1 MKNYKIIISMTVAV
15 ACLAAKCDDEYDK
28 QMRLRNIIS
37 VRHYDEERNDCHW
50 WQTELADKPKFTVD
64 EIARINQEAENGSQ
78 DAQCEKGIL
87 TYWGIGTD
95 KDVKKAYESFE
106 RLGKNKHARSLKCL
120 SECCY
125 LGIGTSCDEK
135 FAFLSWLLS
144 AKKGYMPAMLSFGD
158 HCKLRCIKDG
168 WCKKRKGGCD
178 ETDQYCPLK
187 WYKLAAEKGN
197 LTAKLAI
204 ADVYAPTDSHYIGGG
219 VEDYGH
225 KNLPAALKILKEL
238 AVSKDVRIRA
248 KANCKMGEVAYNL
261 GDRKKALAY
270 YDKSDAEGCEQ
281 ARRNMPQVES
291 KLYDADTIVQRQFER
306 VKTWNENREIIRYT
320 EGDVRPI
327 IEASKHAGTRK
338 TWRGFYVG
346 MPVLDAVVLARF
358 YNPQALI
365 SLTKDLE
372 VIVEA
377 PGVSVRSKWLCRC
390 ERSGKAI
397 EVKEL
402 NDHPDF
408 VKCLFPKENTDQFG
422 LRSDARMAA
431 NAFFDFCMDKKFSKL
446 KKDKIWQER
455 FEGKMIRLNGKVVD
469 VESGFAVVDGTAAIT
484 NLLPAASG
492 GEEYNDGGVTASR
505 IANAKR
511 ELDRAR
517 GRLKEYEDEYEN
529 DKRHMKDGKIQ
540 IDYKGEKKL
549 LTLKEY
555 YLGLEKDFWGNAMPE
570 DVIAKARKEVE
581 EWEKKYNAFRG
592 VVDVSDV
599 KVIYRVWFEGKAVN
613 DRLAELNKGDVIEFE
628 AYPSMLSM
636 SRPDGKAVTY
646 TADMRKADL
655 LDGK

>member
-1 MKNYKIIISMTVAV
+1 MKNYKIGISMTVAV
-15 ACLAAKCDDEYDK
+15 ACLSVMGDDEYDK
-28 QMRLRNIIS
+28 QVRLRNIIS
-37 VRHYDEERNDCHW
+37 VHHYDEERNDCRW

-78 DAQCEKGIL
+78 DAQCEKGIM
-87 TYWGIGTD
+87 TYWGVGGD
-95 KDVKKAYESFE
+95 KDINKAFTIFMELAEKKC
-106 RLGKNKHARSLKCL
+106 ARAMKCV
-120 SECCY
+120 SECLY
-125 LGIGTSCDEK
+125 LGAGTQKDE
-135 FAFLSWLLS
+135 FLAYRCWLE
-144 AKKGYMPAMLSFGD
+144 AAMNGYVPAMLSIGN
-158 HCKLRCIKDG
+158 HVLLRCEKDG
-168 WCKKRKGGCD
+168 WCKKKGGCD
-178 ETDQYCPLK
+178 ETAQTCPLK
-187 WYKLAAEKGN
+187 WFKLAAEKGS
-197 LTAKLAI
+197 LLAKLAI

-219 VEDYGH
+219 IEDYGH
-225 KNLPAALKILKEL
+225 KNLSAALKILQEL
-238 AVSKDVRIRA
+238 AMSKDVRIRA
-248 KANCKMGEVAYNL
+248 KANCKMGEIAYNF

-281 ARRNMPQVES
+281 ARRNMQQVES

-306 VKTWNENREIIRYT
+306 VKTWNENRGIIRYT

-327 IEASKHAGTRK
+327 IEASKQAGTRK

-358 YNPQALI
+358 YNPHALI

-372 VIVEA
+372 VIVDT
-377 PGVSVRSKWLCRC
+377 PDVSVRSKWLCRC
-390 ERSGKAI
+390 ERIGKTI

-408 VKCLFPKENTDQFG
+408 VKCLFQKENTDQFG

-431 NAFFDFCMDKKFSKL
+431 NTFFDFCMDKKLSKL
-446 KKDKIWQER
+446 KREKMWKER

-492 GEEYNDGGVTASR
+492 GEEYNDGGITASR

-511 ELDRAR
+511 ELDSAR

-529 DKRHMKDGKIQ
+529 DKRYMKDGKIQ

-570 DVIAKARKEVE
+570 TVIAKARKEVE
-581 EWEKKYNAFRG
+581 AWERKYNAFRG
-592 VVDVSDV
+592 IVDVSDV
-599 KVIYRVWFEGKAVN
+599 KIIYRVWFDGKAVN
-613 DRLAELNKGDVIEFE
+613 DRLAELNKDDVIEFE

-636 SRPDGKAVTY
+636 SRPDGKALTY
-646 TADMRKADL
+646 TADMHKADL

>member
-1 MKNYKIIISMTVAV
+1 MKNYKIGISMTVTV
-15 ACLAAKCDDEYDK
+15 ACLSVMGDDEYDK
-28 QMRLRNIIS
+28 QVRLRNIIS
-37 VRHYDEERNDCHW
+37 VHHYDEERNDCRW
-50 WQTELADKPKFTVD
+50 WQTEFADKPKFTVD

-78 DAQCEKGIL
+78 DAQCEKGIM
-87 TYWGIGTD
+87 TYWGVGGD
-95 KDVKKAYESFE
+95 KDINKAFTIFMELAEKKC
-106 RLGKNKHARSLKCL
+106 ARAMKCV
-120 SECCY
+120 SECLY
-125 LGIGTSCDEK
+125 LGAGTQKDE
-135 FAFLSWLLS
+135 FLAYRCWLE
-144 AKKGYMPAMLSFGD
+144 AAMNGYVPAMLSIGN
-158 HCKLRCIKDG
+158 HVLLRCEKDG
-168 WCKKRKGGCD
+168 WCKKKGGCD
-178 ETDQYCPLK
+178 ETAQTCPLK
-187 WYKLAAEKGN
+187 WFKLAAEKGS
-197 LTAKLAI
+197 LLAKLAI

-219 VEDYGH
+219 IEDYGH
-225 KNLPAALKILKEL
+225 KNLSAALKILQEL
-238 AVSKDVRIRA
+238 AMSKDVRIRA
-248 KANCKMGEVAYNL
+248 KANCKMGEIAYNF

-281 ARRNMPQVES
+281 ARRNMQQVES

-306 VKTWNENREIIRYT
+306 VKTWNENRGIIRYT

-327 IEASKHAGTRK
+327 IEASKQAGTRK

-358 YNPQALI
+358 YNPHALI

-372 VIVEA
+372 VIVDT
-377 PGVSVRSKWLCRC
+377 PDVSVRSKWLCRC
-390 ERSGKAI
+390 ERIGKTI

-431 NAFFDFCMDKKFSKL
+431 NTFFDFCMDKKLSKL
-446 KKDKIWQER
+446 KREKMWKER

-492 GEEYNDGGVTASR
+492 GEEYNDGGITASR

-511 ELDRAR
+511 ELDSAR

-529 DKRHMKDGKIQ
+529 DKRYMKDGKIQ

-570 DVIAKARKEVE
+570 TVIAKARKEVE
-581 EWEKKYNAFRG
+581 AWERKYNAFRG
-592 VVDVSDV
+592 IVDVSDV
-599 KVIYRVWFEGKAVN
+599 KIIYRVWFDGKAVN
-613 DRLAELNKGDVIEFE
+613 DRLAELNKDDVIEFE

-636 SRPDGKAVTY
+636 SRPDGKALTY
-646 TADMRKADL
+646 TADMHKADL

>member
-1 MKNYKIIISMTVAV
+1 MTVAV
-15 ACLAAKCDDEYDK
+15 ACLAVMGDDEYDK
-28 QMRLRNIIS
+28 LVRLRNIIS
-37 VRHYDEERNDCHW
+37 VRHYDEERNDCRW

-78 DAQCEKGIL
+78 DAQCEKGIM
-87 TYWGIGTD
+87 TYWGVGGD
-95 KDVKKAYESFE
+95 KDINKAFTIFRELAKK
-106 RLGKNKHARSLKCL
+106 KCARAMKCV
-120 SECCY
+120 SECLY
-125 LGIGTSCDEK
+125 LGAGTQRDE
-135 FAFLSWLLS
+135 FLAYKYWVG
-144 AKKGYMPAMLSFGD
+144 AAMNGYVPAMLSIGN
-158 HCKLRCIKDG
+158 HVLLRCEKDG
-168 WCKKRKGGCD
+168 WCKKNGGCD
-178 ETDQYCPLK
+178 ETAQTCPLK
-187 WYKLAAEKGN
+187 WFKLAAEKGS
-197 LTAKLAI
+197 LLAKLAI

-219 VEDYGH
+219 IEDYGH
-225 KNLPAALKILKEL
+225 KNLSAALKILKEL
-238 AVSKDVRIRA
+238 TMSKDVRMRA
-248 KANCKMGEVAYNL
+248 KANCKMGEIAYNF

-281 ARRNMPQVES
+281 ARRNMQQVES

-306 VKTWNENREIIRYT
+306 VKTWNENRGIIRYT

-327 IEASKHAGTRK
+327 IEASKQAGTRK

-372 VIVEA
+372 VIVDA

-390 ERSGKAI
+390 ERSVETI

-431 NAFFDFCMDKKFSKL
+431 NVFFDFCMDKKLSKL
-446 KKDKIWQER
+446 KKEKIWKER
-455 FEGKMIRLNGKVVD
+455 FEGKVIRLNGKVVD

-492 GEEYNDGGVTASR
+492 GEEYNDGGMTASR

-517 GRLKEYEDEYEN
+517 ERLKEYEDEYEN
-529 DKRHMKDGKIQ
+529 DKRYMKDGKIQ
-540 IDYKGEKKL
+540 IDDKGEKKL
-549 LTLKEY
+549 LTLNEY

-570 DVIAKARKEVE
+570 EVIEKARKEVGE
-581 EWEKKYNAFRG
+581 REKKYNAFRG
-592 VVDVSDV
+592 VVDVSAV
-599 KVIYRVWFEGKAVN
+599 KVVYRVWFEGKAVN
-613 DRLAELNKGDVIEFE
+613 DRLSELNKDDVIEFE

-636 SRPDGKAVTY
+636 SRPDGKTLTY

>member
-1 MKNYKIIISMTVAV
+1 MKNYKIGISMTVAV
-15 ACLAAKCDDEYDK
+15 ACLSVMGDDEYDK
-28 QMRLRNIIS
+28 QVRLRNIIS
-37 VRHYDEERNDCHW
+37 VHHYDEERNDCRW

-78 DAQCEKGIL
+78 DAQCEKGIM
-87 TYWGIGTD
+87 TYWGVGGD
-95 KDVKKAYESFE
+95 KDINKAFTIFMELAEKKC
-106 RLGKNKHARSLKCL
+106 ARAMKCV
-120 SECCY
+120 SECLY
-125 LGIGTSCDEK
+125 LGAGTQKDE
-135 FAFLSWLLS
+135 FLAYRCWLE
-144 AKKGYMPAMLSFGD
+144 AAMNGYVPAMLSIGN
-158 HCKLRCIKDG
+158 HVLLRCEKDG
-168 WCKKRKGGCD
+168 WCKKKGGCD
-178 ETDQYCPLK
+178 ETAQTCPLK
-187 WYKLAAEKGN
+187 WFKLAAEKGS
-197 LTAKLAI
+197 LLAKLAI

-219 VEDYGH
+219 IEDYGH
-225 KNLPAALKILKEL
+225 KNLSAALKILQEL
-238 AVSKDVRIRA
+238 AMSKDVRIRA
-248 KANCKMGEVAYNL
+248 KANCKMGEIAYNF

-281 ARRNMPQVES
+281 ARRNMQQVES

-306 VKTWNENREIIRYT
+306 VKTWNENRGIIRYT

-327 IEASKHAGTRK
+327 IEASKQAGTRK

-358 YNPQALI
+358 YNPHALI

-372 VIVEA
+372 VIVDT
-377 PGVSVRSKWLCRC
+377 PDVSVRSKWLCRC
-390 ERSGKAI
+390 ERIGKTI

-431 NAFFDFCMDKKFSKL
+431 NTFFDFCMDKKLSKL
-446 KKDKIWQER
+446 KREKMWKER

-492 GEEYNDGGVTASR
+492 GEEYNDGGITASR

-511 ELDRAR
+511 ELDSAR

-529 DKRHMKDGKIQ
+529 DKRYMKDGKIQ

-555 YLGLEKDFWGNAMPE
+555 YLGLEKDFWGNVMPE
-570 DVIAKARKEVE
+570 TVIAKARKEVE
-581 EWEKKYNAFRG
+581 AWERKYNAFRG
-592 VVDVSDV
+592 IVDVSDV
-599 KVIYRVWFEGKAVN
+599 KIIYRVWFDGKAVN
-613 DRLAELNKGDVIEFE
+613 DRLAELNKDDVIEFE

-636 SRPDGKAVTY
+636 SRPDGKALTY
-646 TADMRKADL
+646 TADMHKADL

>member
-1 MKNYKIIISMTVAV
+1 MKNYKIVFSMMVAV

-28 QMRLRNIIS
+28 QMRIRHVVS
-37 VRHYDEERNDCHW
+37 VSHYDEERNDCHW
-50 WQTELADKPKFTVD
+50 WQTELADKPTFSAG
-64 EIARINQEAENGSQ
+64 EIARINREAENGSL
-78 DAQCEKGIL
+78 DAQCEKGIMA
-87 TYWGIGTD
+87 YWGIGED
-95 KDVKKAYESFE
+95 KDINKALSIFSE
-106 RLGKNKHARSLKCL
+106 L
-120 SECCY
+120 SEKKCARARKCVSECLY
-125 LGIGTSCDEK
+125 LGAGTQKDELLAYK
-135 FAFLSWLLS
+135 YWLAS
-144 AKKGYMPAMLSFGD
+144 AMDGYVPAMLSIGN
-158 HCKLRCIKDG
+158 HVLLRCEKDG
-168 WCKKRKGGCD
+168 WCKKKKGGCD
-178 ETDQYCPLK
+178 ETAQTCPLK
-187 WYKLAAEKGN
+187 WFKLASEKGS
-197 LTAKLAI
+197 LIAKLAI
-204 ADVYAPTDSHYIGGG
+204 ANVYAPTDAHYIGGG
-219 VEDYGH
+219 IEDYGH
-225 KNLPAALKILKEL
+225 KNLSAAVKILKEL
-238 AVSKDVRIRA
+238 AMSEDVRIRA
-248 KANCKMGEVAYNL
+248 KANCKMGEIAYNF

-306 VKTWNENREIIRYT
+306 IRKWNENRGIIRYT

-327 IEASKHAGTRK
+327 IEASRHAGTRK

-358 YNPQALI
+358 YNPQASIL
-365 SLTKDLE
+365 LTKDLE
-372 VIVEA
+372 VVVDA

-390 ERSGKAI
+390 ERSGKTI

-431 NAFFDFCMDKKFSKL
+431 NAFFDFCMDKKLSKL
-446 KKDKIWQER
+446 KKEKIWKER
-455 FEGKMIRLNGKVVD
+455 FEGRLIRLNGKVVD

-484 NLLPAASG
+484 NLLSAASDG
-492 GEEYNDGGVTASR
+492 KEYNDGGVTASR
-505 IANAKR
+505 IDNAKR

-517 GRLKEYEDEYEN
+517 GQLKEYEDEYEN
-529 DKRHMKDGKIQ
+529 DKRYMKDGKIQ

-570 DVIAKARKEVE
+570 EVIAKARKEVE
-581 EWEKKYNAFRG
+581 VWERKYNAFRG
-592 VVDVSDV
+592 IVDVSDV
-599 KVIYRVWFEGKAVN
+599 KIIYRVWFEGKVVN
-613 DRLAELNKGDVIEFE
+613 DRLAELNKDDVIEFE

-636 SRPDGKAVTY
+636 SRPDGRSVTY
-646 TADMRKADL
+646 TADMHKADL

>member
-1 MKNYKIIISMTVAV
+1 MKNYKIGISMTVAV
-15 ACLAAKCDDEYDK
+15 ACLSVMGDDEYDK
-28 QMRLRNIIS
+28 QVRLRNIIS
-37 VRHYDEERNDCHW
+37 VHHYDEERNDCRW

-78 DAQCEKGIL
+78 DAQCEKGIM
-87 TYWGIGTD
+87 TYWGVGGD
-95 KDVKKAYESFE
+95 KDINKAFTIFMELAEKKC
-106 RLGKNKHARSLKCL
+106 ARAMKCV
-120 SECCY
+120 SECLY
-125 LGIGTSCDEK
+125 LGAGTQKDE
-135 FAFLSWLLS
+135 FLAYRCWLE
-144 AKKGYMPAMLSFGD
+144 AAMNGYVPAMLSIGN
-158 HCKLRCIKDG
+158 HVLLRCEKDG
-168 WCKKRKGGCD
+168 WCKKKGGCD
-178 ETDQYCPLK
+178 ETAQTCPLK
-187 WYKLAAEKGN
+187 WFKLAAEKGS
-197 LTAKLAI
+197 LLAKLAI

-219 VEDYGH
+219 IEDYGH
-225 KNLPAALKILKEL
+225 KNLSAALKILQEL
-238 AVSKDVRIRA
+238 AMSKDVRIRA
-248 KANCKMGEVAYNL
+248 KANCKMGEIAYNF

-281 ARRNMPQVES
+281 ARRNMQQVES
-291 KLYDADTIVQRQFER
+291 KLYDADTIVQRQFEK
-306 VKTWNENREIIRYT
+306 VKTWNENRGIIRYT

-327 IEASKHAGTRK
+327 IEASKQAGTRK

-358 YNPQALI
+358 YNPHALI

-372 VIVEA
+372 VIVDT
-377 PGVSVRSKWLCRC
+377 PDVSVRSKWLCRC
-390 ERSGKAI
+390 ERIGKTI

-431 NAFFDFCMDKKFSKL
+431 NTFFDFCMDKKLSKL
-446 KKDKIWQER
+446 KREKMWKER

-492 GEEYNDGGVTASR
+492 GEEYNDGGITASR

-511 ELDRAR
+511 ELDSAR

-529 DKRHMKDGKIQ
+529 DKRYMKDGKIQ

-555 YLGLEKDFWGNAMPE
+555 YLGLEKDFWGNDMPE
-570 DVIAKARKEVE
+570 TVIAKARKEVE
-581 EWEKKYNAFRG
+581 AWERKYNAFRG
-592 VVDVSDV
+592 IVDVSDV
-599 KVIYRVWFEGKAVN
+599 KIIYRVWFDGKAVN
-613 DRLAELNKGDVIEFE
+613 DRLAELNKDDVIEFE

-636 SRPDGKAVTY
+636 SRPDGKALTY
-646 TADMRKADL
+646 TADMHKADL

>member
-1 MKNYKIIISMTVAV
+1 MKNYKIGISMTVAV
-15 ACLAAKCDDEYDK
+15 ACLSVMGDDEYDK
-28 QMRLRNIIS
+28 QVRLRNIIS
-37 VRHYDEERNDCHW
+37 VHHYDEERNDCRW

-78 DAQCEKGIL
+78 DAQCEKGIM
-87 TYWGIGTD
+87 TYWGVGGD
-95 KDVKKAYESFE
+95 KDINKAFTIFMELAEKKC
-106 RLGKNKHARSLKCL
+106 ARAMKCV
-120 SECCY
+120 SECLY
-125 LGIGTSCDEK
+125 LGAGTQKDE
-135 FAFLSWLLS
+135 FLAYRCWLE
-144 AKKGYMPAMLSFGD
+144 AAMNGYVPAMLSIGN
-158 HCKLRCIKDG
+158 HVLLRCEKDG
-168 WCKKRKGGCD
+168 WCKKKGGCD
-178 ETDQYCPLK
+178 ETAQTCPLK
-187 WYKLAAEKGN
+187 WFKLAAEKGS
-197 LTAKLAI
+197 LLAKLAI

-219 VEDYGH
+219 IEDYGH
-225 KNLPAALKILKEL
+225 KNLSAALKILQEL
-238 AVSKDVRIRA
+238 AMSKDVRIRA
-248 KANCKMGEVAYNL
+248 KANCKMGEIAYNF

-281 ARRNMPQVES
+281 ARRNMQQVES
-291 KLYDADTIVQRQFER
+291 KLYDADTIVQRQFEK
-306 VKTWNENREIIRYT
+306 VKTWNENRGIIRYT

-327 IEASKHAGTRK
+327 IEASKQAGTRK

-358 YNPQALI
+358 YNPHALI

-372 VIVEA
+372 VIVDT
-377 PGVSVRSKWLCRC
+377 PDVSVRSKWLCRC
-390 ERSGKAI
+390 ERIGKTI

-431 NAFFDFCMDKKFSKL
+431 NTFFDFCMDKKLSKL
-446 KKDKIWQER
+446 KREKMWKER

-492 GEEYNDGGVTASR
+492 GEEYNDGGITASR

-511 ELDRAR
+511 ELDSAR

-529 DKRHMKDGKIQ
+529 DKRYMKDGKIQ

-555 YLGLEKDFWGNAMPE
+555 YLGLEKDFWGNVMPE
-570 DVIAKARKEVE
+570 TVIAKARKEVE
-581 EWEKKYNAFRG
+581 AWERKYNAFRG
-592 VVDVSDV
+592 IVDVSDV
-599 KVIYRVWFEGKAVN
+599 KIIYRVWFDGKAVN
-613 DRLAELNKGDVIEFE
+613 DRLAELNKDDVIEFE

-636 SRPDGKAVTY
+636 SRPDGKALTY
-646 TADMRKADL
+646 TADMHKADL